1 MKEKFP
7 VTPSGIVKLFD
18 MNRPI
23 YRQTAIC
30 HFGNE
35 NNPWEQ
41 IIKL

>member
-1 MKEKFP
+1 
-7 VTPSGIVKLFD
+7 

-35 NNPWEQ
+35 NNPWEK
-41 IIKL
+41 IIKLW

>member
-1 MKEKFP
+1 
-7 VTPSGIVKLFD
+7 

-41 IIKL
+41 IIKLW